1 MPKRDSMTGSEKRR
15 YPRTPS
21 QAQLEVHHPALG
33 VLRLRAI
40 NASIGGFFAAK
51 GAYELPPV
59 DTVVEVYI
67 KRHSGAVHQQPAKM
81 RVAHVNAQGMGLEF
95 ILP

>member
-1 MPKRDSMTGSEKRR
+1 MPKTDTKKGIEKRR

-21 QAQLEVHHPALG
+21 QALLEVHHPALG
-33 VLRLRAI
+33 VLHLRAI

-59 DTVVEVYI
+59 DTVVEVFI
-67 KRHSGAVHQQPAKM
+67 KRHSGTVHQQPARM
-81 RVAHVNAQGMGLEF
+81 RVAHISVKGMGLEF
-95 ILP
+95 V